1 MDGNGQKLQARARDR
16 LGPVV
21 FDEVPC
27 VCAVIDST
35 HRLVTLNRAFGR
47 LFGERL
53 GERCYGVIK
62 GRDTPCPECVA
73 GLALAEGAVHES
85 DEQGRS
91 RNGDTVSY
99 SVRAVPLPAREGDP
113 DLVVLL
119 CTDTT
124 TLRDLKAELSEAER
138 LAEVGL
144 TTALL
149 AHTIKNLVTGL
160 EGGIYVVDVGI
171 SKKDMEKVV
180 MGWEMVRGYVDQVST
195 LVKNLL
201 QLLREEGR
209 PPEAVDPADLVRDAV
224 RAFEGKAAK
233 AGIRLEIDVEEGL
246 PSLCVDRAALH
257 DCLGNLVANAIDAC
271 TWDPDIDKEHR
282 VTVGVHEVSDARL
295 AIEVRDNG
303 TGIAEENRS
312 KILTRMFSTKGM
324 RGTGLGLLLTR
335 KAVERGGGKI
345 EFESTEGRG
354 TLFRIE
360 LPIIGEREIDPP
372 PQEGVP

>member
-1 MDGNGQKLQARARDR
+1 
-16 LGPVV
+16 
-21 FDEVPC
+21 
-27 VCAVIDST
+27 
-35 HRLVTLNRAFGR
+35 
-47 LFGERL
+47 
-53 GERCYGVIK
+53 
-62 GRDTPCPECVA
+62 
-73 GLALAEGAVHES
+73 
-85 DEQGRS
+85 
-91 RNGDTVSY
+91 
-99 SVRAVPLPAREGDP
+99 
-113 DLVVLL
+113 
-119 CTDTT
+119 
-124 TLRDLKAELSEAER
+124 
-138 LAEVGL
+138 
-144 TTALL
+144 
-149 AHTIKNLVTGL
+149 
-160 EGGIYVVDVGI
+160 YVVDVGI

-246 PSLCVDRAALH
+246 PNLSVDRAALH
-257 DCLGNLVANAIDAC
+257 DCLGNLIANAIDAC